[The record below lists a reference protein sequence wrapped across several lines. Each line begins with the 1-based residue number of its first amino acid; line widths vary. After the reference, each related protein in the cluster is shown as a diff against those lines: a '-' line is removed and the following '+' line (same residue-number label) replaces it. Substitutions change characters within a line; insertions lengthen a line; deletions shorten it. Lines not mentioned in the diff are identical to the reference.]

1 MNISNKKS
9 ETGKYNKL
17 LIGPAMLSLFIYI
30 ICLLSILLKPETH
43 LIIIVGT
50 CLLENLILMFDKVS
64 YYFVVFSDYTISVFN
79 NIVDSVKS
87 CVSSLMSC
95 VKEIKNKMDIK
106 KLSSNKVGANYRAM
120 GRRGI

>member
-1 MNISNKKS
+1 
-9 ETGKYNKL
+9 
-17 LIGPAMLSLFIYI
+17 
-30 ICLLSILLKPETH
+30 
-43 LIIIVGT
+43 
-50 CLLENLILMFDKVS
+50 MFDKVS